1 VAGVVGPSKGPLS
14 PGQDLLGDLRR
25 GGEAIGV
32 LAADAERFRFVV
44 GAFRTGD
51 RQSLR
56 RLLDAWGQLDQAG
69 VVLEWLSGAERALGC
84 LELCGAPP
92 DELPDLRDFA
102 DVTVRV
108 AADPALVARLA
119 AVVATRD
126 RRRFGGLMAELGV
139 GPFCQLLCHW
149 AGGAGRRDPAGELA
163 RTGQAIREL
172 LAGEALL
179 AAVLSALRADDG
191 RRLRAV
197 LADAGLED
205 RRAAICDWFCAW
217 RCAWTSLQVCA
228 TRPEPGAADQAWE
241 LARASHRLAAR
252 PDELGAMAAAVLA
265 GDPETFEAVLRA
277 QQAERFGMQLA
288 HWVCVAACSR
298 LAA

>member
-1 VAGVVGPSKGPLS
+1 VTGVVGPSTGPLS

-25 GGEAIGV
+25 GGEAIGA
-32 LAADAERFRFVV
+32 LAADVESFRFVV
-44 GAFRTGD
+44 AAFRAGD
-51 RQSLR
+51 RHSLR
-56 RLLDAWGQLDQAG
+56 RLLDARGQLEQAG

-84 LELCGAPP
+84 QELCGPPP

-102 DVTVRV
+102 DVTVRL
-108 AADPALVARLA
+108 AADPALVAELA

-126 RRRFGGLMAELGV
+126 RSGFGGLMAELGV

-149 AGGAGRRDPAGELA
+149 ATGAGRRDPAGELA

-172 LAGEALL
+172 LASEALM

-228 TRPEPGAADQAWE
+228 VRPEPGGADQAWA
-241 LARASHRLAAR
+241 LARASSRLAAR
-252 PDELGAMAAAVLA
+252 PDELAALVGAVFA